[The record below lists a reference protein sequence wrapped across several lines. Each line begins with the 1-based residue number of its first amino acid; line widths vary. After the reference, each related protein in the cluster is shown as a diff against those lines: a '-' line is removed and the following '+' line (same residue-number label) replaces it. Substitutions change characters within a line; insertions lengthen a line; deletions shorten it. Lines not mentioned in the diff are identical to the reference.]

1 MTKGKRGS
9 LLKQRQQLVAALP
22 PLAEVVRGT
31 VFERHLTCGKK
42 YCHCARGE
50 RHRVWCLTVTSAPAV
65 TEQIS
70 LPRELVP
77 KVQGQVK
84 NYRRLLT
91 GLEKIAAINRALIR
105 GERANLRLA
114 ARPK

>member
-1 MTKGKRGS
+1 MKRNREA
-9 LLKQRQQLVAALP
+9 LLKQRQRLVDTLP

-42 YCHCARGE
+42 YCHCAKGE
-50 RHRVWCLTVTSAPAV
+50 KHRIWYLTVTSAPAA
-65 TEQIS
+65 TEQLS

-77 KVQGQVK
+77 AVQQQVK

-91 GLEKIAAINRALIR
+91 MLEKIATINRELIR
-105 GERANLRLA
+105 GERENIRLA
-114 ARPK
+114 ARQK